1 MVKYN
6 PPHQDLF
13 ERSLDQQETPPDLH
27 ETQVVEVEVEEKG
40 VKNNNNNLNNNRSNN
55 SHNLTHHQ
63 NNNNKSPPPPTNP
76 NSFILHL
83 PSTLPRRPSPRG
95 RGMLSPLESR
105 RTSLQMTSVRGY
117 N

>member
-6 PPHQDLF
+6 LPHPGLF
-13 ERSLDQQETPPDLH
+13 ERSLDQQETLPDLH
-27 ETQVVEVEVEEKG
+27 ETQVEVEEG
-40 VKNNNNNLNNNRSNN
+40 VKNNNNLNNKSNN
-55 SHNLTHHQ
+55 SHNHTYHQ
-63 NNNNKSPPPPTNP
+63 NNNKSPPPTNP
-76 NSFILHL
+76 DSFILHL
-83 PSTLPRRPSPRG
+83 HSTLPRRPSPRG